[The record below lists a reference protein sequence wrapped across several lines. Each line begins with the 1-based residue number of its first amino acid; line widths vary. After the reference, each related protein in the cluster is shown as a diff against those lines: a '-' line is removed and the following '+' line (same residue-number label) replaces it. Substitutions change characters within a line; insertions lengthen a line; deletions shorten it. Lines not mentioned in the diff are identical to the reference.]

1 MHRRAVKVFRNQKM
15 KEFSVLTWN
24 TAKRLKRAPGQVEFI
39 HKLSPDIIALQEII
53 PSTEQKLRSL
63 LLKTHPHI
71 ISSFELVKD
80 HSKLVKKRMFGQL
93 IASRFP
99 LCSIDPKNFDIPWTE
114 RVLSVT
120 ASIGDLKV
128 DLHTTHIPPGSS
140 NGWLKVEMIDGIV
153 QYFKGHQK
161 NPQILC
167 GDFNTPQKET
177 KSDGIITF
185 SQRIKSDGEVA
196 LKKRFRGGLGA
207 DWDTSE
213 RSLFTQLN
221 SYGLRDA
228 YREQNPDDLDAF
240 SWSFRRNDKEFKTRF
255 DHMFVDQRLR
265 LSDCEFMNDQGSL
278 SDHSPLLVKMYI

>member
-1 MHRRAVKVFRNQKM
+1 M

-24 TAKRLKRAPGQVEFI
+24 TAKRLKHAPGQVELI

-71 ISSFELVKD
+71 ISSFELVED

-99 LCSIDPKNFDIPWTE
+99 LCAIDPKNFAIPWTE

-120 ASIGDLKV
+120 ASIGDLKI

-153 QYFKGHQK
+153 QYFKDHHEH
-161 NPQILC
+161 PQILC

-177 KSDGIITF
+177 NSDGVITF
-185 SQRIKSDGEVA
+185 AQRIKSDGKIV
-196 LKKRFRGGLGA
+196 LRKQFRGGLGA

-213 RSLFTQLN
+213 RSLFTELK
-221 SYGLRDA
+221 SHGLRDA
-228 YREQNPDDLDAF
+228 YREQHPDDLDAF
-240 SWSFRRNDKEFKTRF
+240 SWSFRRNGKEFKTRF
-255 DHMFVDQRLR
+255 DHMFVDKRLH
-265 LSDCEFMNDQGSL
+265 LCDCEFINDQGSL
-278 SDHSPLLVKMYI
+278 SDHAPLIASIGFAAL

>member
-1 MHRRAVKVFRNQKM
+1 VKVFHNQKM

-24 TAKRLKRAPGQVEFI
+24 TAKRLKHAPGQVEFI

-63 LLKTHPHI
+63 LLKTYPHI
-71 ISSFELVKD
+71 LSSFELVKD
-80 HSKLVKKRMFGQL
+80 HSNLVKKRMFGQL

-99 LCSIDPKNFDIPWTE
+99 LRAINPKKFNIPWTE

-120 ASIGDLKV
+120 ALLGDLTI

-153 QYFKGHQK
+153 QYFKDHQE

-177 KSDGIITF
+177 VNDGVITF
-185 SQRIKSDGEVA
+185 AQRIKSDGKVV
-196 LKKRFRGGLGA
+196 LRNRFRGGLGA

-221 SYGLRDA
+221 SHGLRDA
-228 YREQNPDDLDAF
+228 YRLQHPDNFDAF
-240 SWSFRRNDKEFKTRF
+240 SWLFHRKGKEFKTRF
-255 DHMFVDQRLR
+255 DHMFVDKRLH
-265 LSDCEFMNDQGSL
+265 LQTCEFINDQGSL
-278 SDHSPLLVKMYI
+278 SDHAPLLVKMYA

>member
-1 MHRRAVKVFRNQKM
+1 MNEQIRVM
-15 KEFSVLTWN
+15 TWN
-24 TAKRLKRAPGQVEFI
+24 TAKRLKHAPGQVELI
-39 HKLSPDIIALQEII
+39 HKLSPDIIALQEVI

-93 IASRFP
+93 VASRFP
-99 LCSIDPKNFDIPWTE
+99 LCAIDPNNFDIPWTE

-153 QYFKGHQK
+153 QYFKDHHEH
-161 NPQILC
+161 PQILC

-177 KSDGIITF
+177 ANDGVITF
-185 SQRIKSDGEVA
+185 AQRIKSKGEVV
-196 LKKRFRGGLGA
+196 LRKQFRGGLGA

-213 RSLFTQLN
+213 RSLFQQLN
-221 SYGLRDA
+221 LYGLRDA
-228 YREQNPDDLDAF
+228 YREQHPDDLDAF
-240 SWSFRRNDKEFKTRF
+240 SWSFRRNDKVFKSRF
-255 DHMFVDQRLR
+255 DHMFVDKRLH
-265 LSDCEFMNDQGSL
+265 LLNCVFINDQGSL
-278 SDHSPLLVKMYI
+278 SDHAPLLVEMYA